1 MKMLIF
7 DFRDSEKD
15 FFNRH
20 SFPDFDI
27 TFINKPLNE
36 LTVLTDEQ
44 WEETDIV
51 SVFINSVVSETVINK
66 FKNLRIVATRS
77 TGYNHIDLKC
87 CTQNNIAVF
96 NVEQYGQGAVAE
108 FTIGVMLVLIRKI
121 LPAYLDIQKEN
132 VNHPD
137 YEGRNLKS
145 LTLGLIGC
153 GAIGGAVAKLA
164 KVFGMKILT
173 YSYSKNSDVQS
184 FVDFVSLDELLEKS
198 DVISLHIPYTNETYH
213 ILGDEEFKK
222 MKQGVYIINTSR
234 GELIDTKLLYENLLN
249 GKISGVALDVLEC
262 EYETIKSEVLKEDE
276 NSQKKCAA
284 KALVNK
290 KLFALENVLITPHIA
305 YNTKESVDMLL
316 EHTFNNIRD
325 YIKGEHNSRL
335 C

>member
-96 NVEQYGQGAVAE
+96 NGA
-108 FTIGVMLVLIRKI
+108 
-121 LPAYLDIQKEN
+121 
-132 VNHPD
+132 
-137 YEGRNLKS
+137 
-145 LTLGLIGC
+145 
-153 GAIGGAVAKLA
+153 
-164 KVFGMKILT
+164 FG
-173 YSYSKNSDVQS
+173 NS
-184 FVDFVSLDELLEKS
+184 
-198 DVISLHIPYTNETYH
+198 
-213 ILGDEEFKK
+213 
-222 MKQGVYIINTSR
+222 
-234 GELIDTKLLYENLLN
+234 
-249 GKISGVALDVLEC
+249 
-262 EYETIKSEVLKEDE
+262 
-276 NSQKKCAA
+276 
-284 KALVNK
+284 
-290 KLFALENVLITPHIA
+290 
-305 YNTKESVDMLL
+305 
-316 EHTFNNIRD
+316 
-325 YIKGEHNSRL
+325 
-335 C
+335 